1 MGADWN
7 TIHAERDALAADLE
21 GLTEEQWDMASLCSD
36 WTVHRTLGHMVST
49 AKMTPPKFLAKL
61 AAARFKFHDMNGAGA
76 RAESSGTPARTL
88 QEFRSVAGATTAPP
102 GPSDTFLGEVLVHS
116 EDIRRPLGISHVYP
130 TEAVT
135 RATAFYARS
144 NAIIGGKRRVAGLTL
159 KATDADWSLGSGPVV
174 EGPALSLM
182 LAATGRTSALAD
194 LRGPGL
200 DELRRRS

>member
-21 GLTEEQWDMASLCSD
+21 GLTEEQWDTPSLCSD
-36 WTVHRTLGHMVST
+36 WSVHRALGHMVST
-49 AKMTPPKFLAKL
+49 AKMTPVKFLAKF
-61 AAARFKFHDMNGAGA
+61 AAAKFRFHDMNGAGA

-88 QEFRSVAGATTAPP
+88 QEFRAVAGATTAPP

-130 TEAVT
+130 TEAVA
-135 RATAFYARS
+135 RATAFYAGS

-159 KATDADWSLGSGPVV
+159 KAIDADWSTGSGPVV
-174 EGPALSLM
+174 EGPAVSLM
-182 LAATGRTSALAD
+182 LAATGRMAALAD

-200 DELRRRS
+200 EELRRRG

>member
-21 GLTEEQWDMASLCSD
+21 GLTDEQWDTPSLCSD
-36 WTVHRTLGHMVST
+36 WSVHRTLGHMVST
-49 AKMTPPKFLAKL
+49 AKMTPAKFLAKL
-61 AAARFKFHDMNGAGA
+61 AAAKFRFHDMNGAGA
-76 RAESSGTPARTL
+76 RAESSRPPARTL
-88 QEFRSVAGATTAPP
+88 QEFRAVAGATSSPP

-135 RATAFYARS
+135 RATAFYSRS
-144 NAIIGGKRRVAGLTL
+144 NPIIGGKRRVAGLTL
-159 KATDADWSLGSGPVV
+159 KATDADWSTGSGPVV

-182 LAATGRTSALAD
+182 LAATGRMAALAD

-200 DELRRRS
+200 EELRRRG

>member
-36 WTVHRTLGHMVST
+36 WTVHRALGHMVST

-159 KATDADWSLGSGPVV
+159 KATDADWSVGSGPVV